1 MGVYS
6 AEAYNAPGYRFRIWK
21 CPNPN
26 KYTRR
31 GSTAWGSTMPGSTM
45 LQATDWG
52 LGNAHTRTGPQGG
65 GLHCGGPQ
73 CGGAKCSELL
83 IWDLTMSLPVPFKSI
98 IKDPSS
104 CHVIQGNITIPQ
116 LIRRHAS
123 SHNSFRNHSSDV
135 HCKKLEGKTQN
146 V

>member
-1 MGVYS
+1 MLRATDFEFG
-6 AEAYNAPGYRFRIWK
+6 NAQTPTSIQGGGLPCGR
-21 CPNPN
+21 
-26 KYTRR
+26 
-31 GSTAWGSTMPGSTM
+31 STMPGSTM

-52 LGNAHTRTGPQGG
+52 LGSVHTRTGPQGG